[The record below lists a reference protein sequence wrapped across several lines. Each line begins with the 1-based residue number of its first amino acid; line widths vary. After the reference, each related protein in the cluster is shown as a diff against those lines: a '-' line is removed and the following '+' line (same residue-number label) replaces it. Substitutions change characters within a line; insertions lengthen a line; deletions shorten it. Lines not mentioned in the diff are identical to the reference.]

1 MKDIYVYP
9 SIFTF
14 DDDGISVEF
23 PDLSGCLTYGDT
35 TEEAINKAK
44 EAMGLHLYGIEI
56 DNEEIPSPS
65 DIKNIKYNNNQV
77 LMLIEIYMPI
87 YREAINNQSVKK
99 TLTIPRWLNNLAEQN
114 NINFSQLLQ
123 SAIKEVLQIKSHN

>member
-1 MKDIYVYP
+1 
-9 SIFTF
+9 
-14 DDDGISVEF
+14 
-23 PDLSGCLTYGDT
+23 
-35 TEEAINKAK
+35 
-44 EAMGLHLYGIEI
+44 MGLHLYGIEV
-56 DNEEIPSPS
+56 DNEEIPSPC
-65 DIKNIKYNNNQV
+65 DIKTIKCENNQV

>member
-1 MKDIYVYP
+1 MKDIYIYP

-23 PDLSGCLTYGDT
+23 PDLPGCLTCGGT
-35 TEEAINKAK
+35 TEEAINRAK
-44 EAMGLHLYGIEI
+44 EAMGLHLYGIEV

-65 DIKNIKYNNNQV
+65 DIKTIKCENNQV

-87 YREAINNQSVKK
+87 YRDSIWSYV
-99 TLTIPRWLNNLAEQN
+99 
-114 NINFSQLLQ
+114 NILDTKSQTFLCCT
-123 SAIKEVLQIKSHN
+123 SS